1 MGPRGSH
8 QVSTVAVIALIA
20 GVLWVAILTV
30 IVVVMLAAWR
40 SEGLMALIQ
49 SERRWS
55 LLALIGL
62 RSGEVLTSGPDRVVA
77 AQISATE
84 LR

>member
-1 MGPRGSH
+1 
-8 QVSTVAVIALIA
+8 
-20 GVLWVAILTV
+20 
-30 IVVVMLAAWR
+30 
-40 SEGLMALIQ
+40 MALIQ